1 MERKS
6 CSDFYEKKMHAYL
19 AAAGCGRVLRAAES
33 KIRADAYDWET
44 VDVLG
49 NGVHTD
55 VEVEEGKKLQTLNAK
70 AASII
75 LNSISTKTKT
85 GEQAWNLV
93 AKFFDDDYGG
103 GFYPSIWQTLK
114 KW

>member
-33 KIRADAYDWET
+33 EILADAYDWET